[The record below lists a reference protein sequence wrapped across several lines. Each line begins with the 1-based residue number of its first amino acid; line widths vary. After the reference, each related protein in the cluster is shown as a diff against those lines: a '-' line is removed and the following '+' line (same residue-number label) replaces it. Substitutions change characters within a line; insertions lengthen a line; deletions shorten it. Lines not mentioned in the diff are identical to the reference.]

1 MFEQYPDMLT
11 VMQVAKALSIGRNK
25 AYELVNN
32 NIIGSIQVG
41 RKYLIP
47 KSWLIDYIETSRY
60 NKSA

>member
-32 NIIGSIQVG
+32 NIIGSIQIG
-41 RKYLIP
+41 RKYLVP